1 MPKAPQGRHRD
12 QAPARSDAIFDRVS
26 EDFVRPGGRAERQ
39 AIFNP
44 AEIRAL
50 LIEAARARATFT
62 YGALLNLLGHTF
74 TRPLMRQLCKV
85 LDRIDEDGRA
95 GSEPGLAVLVVRQSD
110 GLPGQ
115 GWFVSRSGVYDD
127 LPLAWEG
134 SDARR
139 YTEAR
144 QAKAFDYWEVHD
156 RRQK

>member
-1 MPKAPQGRHRD
+1 MPKAPQGRP
-12 QAPARSDAIFDRVS
+12 PARSDAIFDRVS
-26 EDFVRPGGRAERQ
+26 EDFARPDGRAERQ
-39 AIFNP
+39 AMFNP

-50 LIEAARARATFT
+50 LIEAARARSALT

-74 TRPLMRQLCKV
+74 TRPLMRHLCKV

-115 GWFVSRSGVYDD
+115 GWFVSRTGVYDD
-127 LPLAWEG
+127 LPLEWEG
-134 SDARR
+134 AGARR

-144 QAKAFDYWEVHD
+144 QADAFAYWESP
-156 RRQK
+156 